1 MPRAPKVVL
10 LGVLFTALLLEA
22 AVLYFM
28 DDRTVRL
35 FVGLALFLLIGWMLA
50 SSQIAE
56 VIGDLP
62 GPTRQR
68 RHPKMRAQVKLLL
81 AEVGRLNGM
90 AVDGHRGFR
99 ERKEAV
105 AEMDAIEAR
114 MTELVSEIRREA
126 GVVSEELDPGP
137 MPDEP
142 SESEE

>member
-10 LGVLFTALLLEA
+10 FGVLSAALLLEG

-28 DDRTVRL
+28 EDPTPRL
-35 FVGLALFLLIGWMLA
+35 YVGLALFLLIGWMLA
-50 SSQIAE
+50 SSQVAE

-68 RHPKMRAQVKLLL
+68 RYPKMRAQVKLLL
-81 AEVGRLNGM
+81 AEVSLLNGM
-90 AVDGHRGFR
+90 AVDGQRGFR

-105 AEMDAIEAR
+105 AEMDAIEER
-114 MTELVSEIRREA
+114 MKDLVTEIRCYA
-126 GVVSEELDPGP
+126 GVVSDEHDPGP

-142 SESEE
+142 SKSEE